1 MDAEPRVHA
10 VLYPF
15 LEHTEQAAANHVL
28 FRYIQYHM
36 QLGFSRFYQYTQAR
50 LWERRRVMLSCLK
63 NTDPLC

>member
-1 MDAEPRVHA
+1 MPNAGSLHRPLKHQAAVDAEPRVHA

-36 QLGFSRFYQYTQAR
+36 QIGFSRFYQYTQAR
-50 LWERRRVMLSCLK
+50 L
-63 NTDPLC
+63 